1 MRKVLALI
9 AVISIVALLGL
20 ESAACGKPLASI
32 SALPDKVNLPVN
44 STQTLKIVAT
54 IDFQQQSVTA
64 SCAYKSDNVKIA
76 TVNEA
81 GLITG
86 IAPGTANINIY
97 FTKDQVTKSVIVP
110 VTVMSDFKS
119 ITASPNTVSLAV
131 KATQSLKITAS
142 VDIKVEDVT
151 ATSTYKSD
159 NGKIAAIT
167 AGGLI
172 TGVAAGTATIT
183 VSYTRDKV
191 TKTATVPVTVK

>member
-1 MRKVLALI
+1 
-9 AVISIVALLGL
+9 
-20 ESAACGKPLASI
+20 
-32 SALPDKVNLPVN
+32 
-44 STQTLKIVAT
+44 
-54 IDFQQQSVTA
+54 
-64 SCAYKSDNVKIA
+64 
-76 TVNEA
+76 
-81 GLITG
+81 
-86 IAPGTANINIY
+86 
-97 FTKDQVTKSVIVP
+97 
-110 VTVMSDFKS
+110 MSDFKS

>member
-54 IDFQQQSVTA
+54 IDFQQQSVTT

-86 IAPGTANINIY
+86 IAGY
-97 FTKDQVTKSVIVP
+97 S
-110 VTVMSDFKS
+110 
-119 ITASPNTVSLAV
+119 
-131 KATQSLKITAS
+131 
-142 VDIKVEDVT
+142 
-151 ATSTYKSD
+151 
-159 NGKIAAIT
+159 
-167 AGGLI
+167 
-172 TGVAAGTATIT
+172 
-183 VSYTRDKV
+183 
-191 TKTATVPVTVK
+191 

>member
-142 VDIKVEDVT
+142 VDTKVEDVT
-151 ATSTYKSD
+151 AISTYKSD

>member
-64 SCAYKSDNVKIA
+64 SCAYKSDNGKIA

-131 KATQSLKITAS
+131 KATQSLKIAAS